1 MSRVVA
7 VSGTPS
13 FVPRETVKW
22 TYATHVVPFD
32 AVEAWAKLPHAPR
45 VGDVAL
51 HRVLALG
58 KHTRMDSRE
67 GRPLHLFPGDLVAA
81 VFGNRYATDQ
91 YEGFIPP
98 PREQYHMLAIGGV
111 CGMVS
116 TRNDSMPDPTVLEFA
131 GYAVDRQGLVVN
143 LRQHRLEP
151 LRGRA
156 LGSDSFKTLL
166 SVGASMNSGKTT
178 TAAMA
183 IRGLVRGG
191 RRVVAAKLTGTAA
204 VRDLQFMRDAGAA
217 AVLDFTD
224 YGCPSTS
231 LTSLRKLL
239 RLARTLR
246 SHLAARRPDWVVYEV
261 ADGIFQRETAL
272 LLAADEFRSTVDH
285 VLFSAPDAM
294 AAESGQR
301 TLERLGFDLLGF
313 SGPISASDLGR
324 QEVLR
329 ATGLPCLSSRELS
342 EGGLLG
348 LLEKKGR
355 RRRAG

>member
-1 MSRVVA
+1 MRLD
-7 VSGTPS
+7 
-13 FVPRETVKW
+13 FREAIKW
-22 TYATHVVPFD
+22 AYVTHVVPFD
-32 AVEAWAKLPHAPR
+32 AVETWEPLPHAPR
-45 VGDVAL
+45 VGDLAL
-51 HRVLALG
+51 HRVLSLG

-67 GRPLHLFPGDLVAA
+67 GRPLHLFPGDLVAT

-91 YEGFIPP
+91 YEGFVPP
-98 PREQYHMLAIGGV
+98 PREQYHMLSIGGV

-116 TRNDSMPDPTVLEFA
+116 TKNDSMPDPTVLEFA
-131 GYAVDRQGLVVN
+131 GYAVDRQDQVVN

-151 LRGRA
+151 LRDVA
-156 LGSDSFKTLL
+156 DTAPASFKTLL

-183 IRGLVRGG
+183 IRGLARAG
-191 RRVVAAKLTGTAA
+191 RTVVAAKLTGTAA
-204 VRDLQFMRDAGAA
+204 VRDVQFMRDAGAA

-239 RLARTLR
+239 RLTRTLR
-246 SHLAARRPDWVVYEV
+246 SHLTAGRPDYVVYEV

-272 LLAADEFRSTVDH
+272 LLSCEEFRATIDH
-285 VLFSAPDAM
+285 VLFSAPDAL

-301 TLERLGFDLLGF
+301 TLGRLGFDLIGF

-324 QEVLR
+324 QEVQR
-329 ATGLPCLSSRELS
+329 ATGRPCLSSRELS
-342 EGGLLG
+342 EGGILALI
-348 LLEKKGR
+348 EGR
-355 RRRAG
+355 GRKRRAG